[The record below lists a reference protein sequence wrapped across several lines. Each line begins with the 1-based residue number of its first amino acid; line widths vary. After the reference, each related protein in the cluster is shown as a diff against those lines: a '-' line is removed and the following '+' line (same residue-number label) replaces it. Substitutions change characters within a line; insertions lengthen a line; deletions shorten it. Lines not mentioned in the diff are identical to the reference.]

1 MAVDMTA
8 FSSRVVWILGVLGIG
23 LLGACTL
30 QAELTILRPGW
41 GGESLNRV
49 TLHGADA
56 RQQLLITQTL
66 GDGSVADQTRE
77 ASLVAEPA
85 GLLRITDG
93 LVEPLANGNGVITA
107 RTPAGETAV
116 IPFEV
121 KAVTS
126 EKPVNFPNSIVP
138 LFTKHGCS
146 SGGCHG
152 KSSGQNGFKLS
163 LLGFEPQED
172 YEYLLRE
179 ARGRRI
185 FPAAPERSLLLL
197 KATGHLPHGGGS
209 RIDVGSFDYKMI
221 VKWIRRECLM
231 ASQTI
236 QVSKPLRCIP
246 QSAS

>member
-1 MAVDMTA
+1 MAVDLTA
-8 FSSRVVWILGVLGIG
+8 FSRRVAWVSGVVGLG
-23 LLGACTL
+23 LLGAQAV
-30 QAELTILRPGW
+30 QAELAILTPGW

-56 RQQLLITQTL
+56 RQQLLVTQSL

-77 ASLVAEPA
+77 AALIAEPA
-85 GLLRITDG
+85 GLVRVTDG
-93 LVEPLANGNGVITA
+93 LVEPLANGVGVITA
-107 RTPAGETAV
+107 STRAGEIAV

-121 KAVTS
+121 SAVS
-126 EKPVNFPNSIVP
+126 GEKPVSFPNSIVP

-163 LLGFEPQED
+163 LLGFEPPED

-185 FPAAPERSLLLL
+185 FPAAP
-197 KATGHLPHGGGS
+197 
-209 RIDVGSFDYKMI
+209 
-221 VKWIRRECLM
+221 
-231 ASQTI
+231 
-236 QVSKPLRCIP
+236 
-246 QSAS
+246 